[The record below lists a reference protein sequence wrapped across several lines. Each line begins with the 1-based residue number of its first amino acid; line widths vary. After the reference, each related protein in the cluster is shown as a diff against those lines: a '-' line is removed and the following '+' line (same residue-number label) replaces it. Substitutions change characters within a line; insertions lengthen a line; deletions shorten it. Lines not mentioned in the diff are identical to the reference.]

1 MFNST
6 SWLFVLRGCSLKK
19 PIIRN
24 RYETVALL
32 SKLDVD
38 DHIKIE
44 FGEDEI
50 SEIEFSKDPT
60 YKEIQKFVLE
70 KYGFKVSNLYIA
82 QVKRKNGLIERKN
95 YNVSK
100 KEKKDRV
107 IPHCPPEKEKA
118 IEEALKWFGI
128 KKDW

>member
-1 MFNST
+1 M
-6 SWLFVLRGCSLKK
+6 
-19 PIIRN
+19 
-24 RYETVALL
+24 ETVALL

-50 SEIEFSKDPT
+50 SEIEFSKGPT

-100 KEKKDRV
+100 KEKKDQV
-107 IPHCPPEKEKA
+107 ITHCPPEKEKA

-128 KKDW
+128 KKD

>member
-1 MFNST
+1 M
-6 SWLFVLRGCSLKK
+6 
-19 PIIRN
+19 
-24 RYETVALL
+24 

-82 QVKRKNGLIERKN
+82 QVKRKMDWL
-95 YNVSK
+95 
-100 KEKKDRV
+100 KEK
-107 IPHCPPEKEKA
+107 I
-118 IEEALKWFGI
+118 IM
-128 KKDW
+128 

>member
-1 MFNST
+1 M
-6 SWLFVLRGCSLKK
+6 
-19 PIIRN
+19 
-24 RYETVALL
+24 
-32 SKLDVD
+32 SKLQTDNHLD
-38 DHIKIE
+38 IE
-44 FGEDEI
+44 IGEDEL
-50 SEIEFSKDPT
+50 SKIEFSKDPT

-100 KEKKDRV
+100 KEKKDQV
-107 IPHCPPEKEKA
+107 IPHYPPDKEKA